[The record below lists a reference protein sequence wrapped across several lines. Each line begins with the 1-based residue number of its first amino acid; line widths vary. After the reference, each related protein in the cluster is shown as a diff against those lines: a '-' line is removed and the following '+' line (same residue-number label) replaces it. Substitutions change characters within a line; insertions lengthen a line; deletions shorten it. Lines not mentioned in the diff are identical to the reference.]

1 MIHLDDADTDVLMEF
16 HHISGMG
23 DATVCHLRDMHQTI
37 LMDADINKGP
47 EVGDVRHDA
56 WQFHSLDEVVDG
68 VYTGIELKLLYL
80 LAWVATRFFQF
91 FHDISEGGDA
101 HLVSHI
107 SFDVDGLALL
117 LIINKVYDGAVL
129 ILCHLFHDS
138 VTLRVDGRIVERV
151 LGARDAQET
160 GTLLDG

>member
-1 MIHLDDADTDVLMEF
+1 MVHLDDADTDVLMEF
-16 HHISGMG
+16 HYISGMG
-23 DATVCHLRDMHQTI
+23 DATVGHLRDMHQTI

-101 HLVSHI
+101 YLGSDVV
-107 SFDVDGLALL
+107 FDIDSLTLF
-117 LIINKVYDGAVL
+117 LIINKVYDSTSL
-129 ILCHLFHDS
+129 ILGHLFNDGIALWMNS
-138 VTLRVDGRIVERV
+138 RVIERV
-151 LGARDAQET
+151 LGVGNAKET
-160 GTLLDG
+160 STL